1 MRKLAAIVGTVA
13 VIGLGTVGS
22 AEAKPSCNWGKLT
35 KEAIAAGFPQGPH
48 ASDPSGDG
56 PAGADQPR
64 AGLGNVVEQGNLNA
78 TCQLI
83 AGLLPD

>member
-22 AEAKPSCNWGKLT
+22 AEAKPSCNWGELT
-35 KEAIAAGFPQGPH
+35 SDAVTSGFPQGPH

-56 PAGADQPR
+56 PAGVDQPR

-78 TCQLI
+78 TCEAI
-83 AGLLPD
+83 AAALPG